1 MRYLFILIMSIA
13 MTSCDNYFYDEIKS
27 QSLPLELLI
36 PFFTNQP
43 PPPEG
48 KTTSTSTVFTGTYD
62 GMDTDE
68 AVSIIPLSDGGY
80 LAAGNTRS
88 SGAGGFDILI
98 MKLDHYGNIE
108 WQKTLGGS
116 LDDKIRVIKKT
127 TDSGYIIIGDTFSFG
142 KGDSDIWVVKLN
154 SAYNIEWEKAFGG
167 TLTETSSGIVE
178 NSDGSFFVVGNTKSY
193 GKGNYDFWILK
204 LDALGALEWEKTF
217 GLANNDM
224 AEGIN
229 LNNDGSYTIY
239 GQSDNAIAGKY
250 VAFFYNV
257 DEWGDINYS
266 TTLRGQESQ
275 YCRAFY
281 QTSDNSYIA
290 VMDSNSFLSLKY
302 SIWTVKLSS
311 DMRTVEWQKVINGDK
326 YSYAKA
332 AIAGEGSN
340 IIIGGNTNSYGE
352 GNFDFWMIELSSAG
366 ALLNQK
372 TYGMSGLDYLNDIK
386 DNGKDGYI
394 MAGYSNSYGLG
405 SNAMCIVSTDNAYN
419 VTDSI
424 IKVADSSALAIDT
437 AGTKSSIEFQ
447 SEYNSHHVEAV
458 GTDAVVML
466 SDLKGIFY

>member
-1 MRYLFILIMSIA
+1 MRYLFILIMAIA
-13 MTSCDNYFYDEIKS
+13 VTSCDNYFYDEITS

-36 PFFTNQP
+36 PFIT

-62 GMDTDE
+62 GTDTDE

-88 SGAGGFDILI
+88 SGAGGFDILL
-98 MKLDHYGNIE
+98 MKLDQYGNIE

-127 TDSGYIIIGDTFSFG
+127 SDSGYILIGDTFSFG
-142 KGDSDIWVVKLN
+142 EGDSDIWVVKLN

-167 TLTETSSGIVE
+167 TSTETASGIVE
-178 NSDGSFFVVGNTKSY
+178 NSDGSFFVAGNTKSY
-193 GKGNYDFWILK
+193 GKGNYDFWMLK

-257 DEWGDINYS
+257 DEWGDLNYS
-266 TTLRGQESQ
+266 TTLSGQESQ

-281 QTSDNSYIA
+281 QTTDNGFVV
-290 VMDSNSFLSLKY
+290 VMDSNSFSSMKY
-302 SIWTVKLSS
+302 SIWAVKLNS
-311 DMRTVEWQKVINGDK
+311 DMSTVEWQKVINGDK
-326 YSYAKA
+326 YSYGKA
-332 AIAGEGSN
+332 AIGGEGSN

-352 GNFDFWMIELSSAG
+352 GNFDFWLIELSSAG
-366 ALLNQK
+366 AILNQK

-405 SNAMCIVSTDNAYN
+405 SNSMCIVSTDDAYN

-424 IKVADSSALAIDT
+424 IKVADSIG
-437 AGTKSSIEFQ
+437 AGGGYCRDEEQYRISGR
-447 SEYNSHHVEAV
+447 V
-458 GTDAVVML
+458 
-466 SDLKGIFY
+466 

>member
-1 MRYLFILIMSIA
+1 MAIA
-13 MTSCDNYFYDEIKS
+13 VTSCDNYFYDEINS

-36 PFFTNQP
+36 PLFDNQT

-62 GMDTDE
+62 GTDTDE

-88 SGAGGFDILI
+88 SGAGGFDILL

-127 TDSGYIIIGDTFSFG
+127 SDSGYILIGDTFSFG

-167 TLTETSSGIVE
+167 ISTETASGIVE
-178 NSDGSFFVVGNTKSY
+178 NSDGSFFVTGNTKSY
-193 GKGNYDFWILK
+193 GKGNYDFWMLK

-239 GQSDNAIAGKY
+239 GQSDNAIAGRY
-250 VAFFYNV
+250 VVFFYNV

-281 QTSDNSYIA
+281 QTTDNSFVV
-290 VMDSNSFLSLKY
+290 VMDSNSFSSLKY
-302 SIWTVKLSS
+302 SIWAVKLSS
-311 DMRTVEWQKVINGDK
+311 DMSSVQWQKVINGDK
-326 YSYAKA
+326 YSYGKA
-332 AIAGEGSN
+332 AIGGEGSN

-352 GNFDFWMIELSSAG
+352 GNFDFWLIELSSAG
-366 ALLNQK
+366 VLLNQK

-424 IKVADSSALAIDT
+424 IKVADSSALSVDT

-458 GTDAVVML
+458 GTGAVVNEIEAVV
-466 SDLKGIFY
+466 IFY